1 MINLGII
8 VGDQI
13 GAIDT
18 ACISSTIALALLILL
33 LKKKKKKEVWHSMYL
48 VGKLASD

>member
-33 LKKKKKKEVWHSMYL
+33 LKKK
-48 VGKLASD
+48 GLALYVSCGETGSD

>member
-33 LKKKKKKEVWHSMYL
+33 LKKKKKVWHSMYL